1 MNLFALTQEPARR
14 ILRIP
19 LAQNIQTEV
28 EALFRHQE
36 QDFTA
41 SVEEEHAFDGKYK
54 PDEGECL
61 VITDFDDIDNI
72 HEAIAHPLGIPEIS
86 PDPAEFAT
94 VKALF
99 SGYRSDTGER
109 IALIQSFDRRKII
122 SSAGISI
129 FHSANVYKKVDGV
142 GLTLDNRLAAM
153 LVGSSLKFFSFHL
166 LRQVFDLSAYYVE
179 ATTTDLQAFAQ
190 INTVHFAN
198 AQAFVDTADS
208 WIRRKVTL
216 ISQSQILDNVD
227 PATIQRVARTFGID
241 VQTVN
246 VGGQDAIAMPAGK
259 ADLKKI
265 LRFLDEDYYQS
276 ALQSRNFVT
285 NSKRPA

>member
-1 MNLFALTQEPARR
+1 MNLFALSEEPARR

-28 EALFRHQE
+28 EALFRQQE
-36 QDFTA
+36 QEFRH
-41 SVEEEHAFDGKYK
+41 SVDEEHAFDGKYK
-54 PDEGECL
+54 PDDGECL
-61 VITDFDDIDNI
+61 VISDFDDIDNI
-72 HEAIAHPLGIPEIS
+72 HGAIAHPLGIPEIS

-94 VKALF
+94 IKALF
-99 SGYRSDTGER
+99 SGYQTDTGER
-109 IALIQSFDRRKII
+109 VALIQGFDRRKII

-129 FHSANVYKKVDGV
+129 FHSANVYRKVDGV
-142 GLTLDNRLAAM
+142 GLTLDSRLAAI
-153 LVGSSLKFFSFHL
+153 LAGNSLKFFSFHF

-179 ATTTDLQAFAQ
+179 ATTADLQAFAQ
-190 INTVHFAN
+190 LNSVHFTDAK
-198 AQAFVDTADS
+198 AFVDTADA

-216 ISQSQILDNVD
+216 ISQSQILDKVD

-241 VQTVN
+241 LQTVPF
-246 VGGQDAIAMPAGK
+246 GGHEAIVMPAGK
-259 ADLKKI
+259 ADLKKV